1 MIYCIDEKY
10 YPTREDLRSEEL
22 IYKDENYLEWRIA
35 RVENGFMV
43 KYFGDEYFK
52 ETTFKCKLKNGTT
65 KRVKNTNC
73 IFVKDIYFDTFYLVR
88 DVIKT
93 GFTDDIWDTFKEMFE
108 ERFEN
113 DLGMLESEMM

>member
-1 MIYCIDEKY
+1 MIYCIDEKD
-10 YPTREDLRSEEL
+10 YPTREDFRSEEL
-22 IYKDENYLEWRIA
+22 IYKDENELEWRIA

-52 ETTFKCKLKNGTT
+52 ETTFECELKNGTT

-73 IFVKDIYFDTFYLVR
+73 IFVKDTSFETFYLVR

-93 GFTDDIWDTFKEMFE
+93 GWTDDIWDTFKEMFE

-113 DLGMLESEMM
+113 DLGVLESEIV